1 MIKIRA
7 VVLLCL
13 CTISSCETKK
23 GYIIDKTIL
32 GSFGAKHRDG
42 YIDRIKLHKEGIV
55 KDSTHIS
62 DYLSITESNIIM
74 FAFGFMSR
82 EQTIPEAKIFQE
94 KAYAM
99 DSLNSRV
106 QEMAGILHFMD
117 SEWEASEK
125 AFKKSLELNPE
136 NLQARHWYTLY
147 LMALKRIDEGF
158 AQSTIV
164 HDLDKTGDFL
174 VARASIFYFLE
185 DFEKMKPLM
194 YKSLEKD
201 SLSPWTLDW
210 LGMAYNGLEEHDD
223 ALETY
228 FKAFNLSD
236 GTVEVG
242 GGLGHA
248 LGEAGEYELAKEM
261 ADFYDEASKTKYLPA
276 CQRAFIHL
284 GIGENDKAMSLLEQA
299 YEEKSWFLQF
309 MQIEH
314 WYDQIR
320 NTERF
325 KILENKMN
333 FPKQNVF

>member
-1 MIKIRA
+1 MVKNIA
-7 VVLLCL
+7 VVLFGL
-13 CTISSCETKK
+13 IIIFSCGNKK
-23 GYIIDKTIL
+23 EYTIDKTIL

-42 YIDRIKLHKEGIV
+42 YIYRIKLHKEKIS

-62 DYLSITESNIIM
+62 DFVSIIESNIVM

-82 EQTIPEAKIFQE
+82 EQTIPEAKVFQE

-125 AFKKSLELNPE
+125 AFKKSLEINPE
-136 NLQARHWYTLY
+136 NLQARHWYTLL
-147 LMALKRIDEGF
+147 LMALKRTDEGF

-164 HDLDKTGDFL
+164 HQMDKTGNFL

-194 YKSLEKD
+194 HKSLEKD

-228 FKAFNLSD
+228 FKAFNTL
-236 GTVEVG
+236 
-242 GGLGHA
+242 
-248 LGEAGEYELAKEM
+248 
-261 ADFYDEASKTKYLPA
+261 
-276 CQRAFIHL
+276 R
-284 GIGENDKAMSLLEQA
+284 
-299 YEEKSWFLQF
+299 
-309 MQIEH
+309 
-314 WYDQIR
+314 
-320 NTERF
+320 
-325 KILENKMN
+325 
-333 FPKQNVF
+333 

>member
-1 MIKIRA
+1 M
-7 VVLLCL
+7 LN
-13 CTISSCETKK
+13 TE
-23 GYIIDKTIL
+23 
-32 GSFGAKHRDG
+32 HG
-42 YIDRIKLHKEGIV
+42 YIDRIKLLKEKIL
-55 KDSTHIS
+55 KDSTHVG
-62 DYLSITESNIIM
+62 DFVDITESNIIM

-82 EQTIPEAKIFQE
+82 EQTIPEARVFQE

-136 NLQARHWYTLY
+136 NLQARHWYTLL
-147 LMALKRIDEGF
+147 LMALKRTDEGF
-158 AQSTIV
+158 VQSTIV
-164 HDLDKTGDFL
+164 HEMDKTGNFL

-185 DFEKMKPLM
+185 DFEEMKPLM
-194 YKSLEKD
+194 HEALEKD

-228 FKAFNLSD
+228 LKAFNLSD

-248 LGEAGEYELAKEM
+248 LGEAGEYELAKEI
-261 ADFYDEASKTKYLPA
+261 ANFYDEASKTKYLPA

-284 GIGENDKAMSLLEQA
+284 GIGEYDKAMSL
-299 YEEKSWFLQF
+299 
-309 MQIEH
+309 
-314 WYDQIR
+314 
-320 NTERF
+320 
-325 KILENKMN
+325 
-333 FPKQNVF
+333 